1 MIWSRIK
8 AGLGSLALTCL
19 LWAQPASPPE
29 SRPVP
34 PTPPIRKAPT
44 EVFRE
49 LLTAGPV
56 DREKILSARSP
67 AARQLIEVKLREFE
81 VLPAEHRELRLQV
94 AELQYFLF
102 QLVQAPTNQQADI
115 LAQSP
120 QGIRPLLEDRWQS
133 WVQLAPDRQ
142 RELLE
147 SQKSLSWFVRGQ
159 ANDPRA
165 VTNLLAQIP
174 ASQRT
179 EIEAQLVRWRA
190 LTPEERTRKTA
201 DFQRFF
207 ELSERERAKVLG
219 TVSLEER
226 QEMEA
231 TLARF
236 ANLPPE
242 QRERAVRG
250 FRRFLALTA
259 PERAEFLQS
268 IARWQ
273 LMTPTERATWRQMVS
288 LITAPPPLPPEPRGR
303 SALVS
308 TNSP

>member
-1 MIWSRIK
+1 MIWGRVK
-8 AGLGSLALTCL
+8 AGLGSLGLSCL
-19 LWAQPASPPE
+19 LWAQPAPLSE
-29 SRPVP
+29 ARPAP

-44 EVFRE
+44 DVFRE
-49 LLTAGPV
+49 LLAAGPV
-56 DREKILSARSP
+56 DREKILSARSLS
-67 AARQLIEVKLREFE
+67 ARQLIEVKLREFE

-102 QLVQAPTNQQADI
+102 QLVQAPTNQQAEV
-115 LAQSP
+115 LAQAP
-120 QGIRPLLEDRWQS
+120 KGIRPLLEDRWEAWS
-133 WVQLAPDRQ
+133 QLPPDRQ

-174 ASQRT
+174 AGQRA
-179 EIEAQLVRWRA
+179 EIEAQFVRWRA
-190 LTPEERTRKTA
+190 LTPEARARKTA

-219 TVSLEER
+219 TVAPEER

-236 ANLPPE
+236 AGLPPE

-250 FRRFLALTA
+250 FRRFLSLTA

-273 LMTPTERATWRQMVS
+273 LMTPTERSKWRQMVS
-288 LITAPPPLPPEPRGR
+288 LITAPPPMPPEPRGR
-303 SALVS
+303 AALVT

>member
-8 AGLGSLALTCL
+8 TGLGGLALTGL
-19 LWAQPASPPE
+19 LWAQPAIPPE
-29 SRPVP
+29 PRPAP

-44 EVFRE
+44 EIFRE
-49 LLTAGPV
+49 LLSASPAE
-56 DREKILSARSP
+56 REKFLSARSP
-67 AARQLIEVKLREFE
+67 AARQSIETKLREFE
-81 VLPAEHRELRLQV
+81 ALSAEHRELRLQV
-94 AELQYFLF
+94 AELQHFLF
-102 QLVQAPTNQQADI
+102 QLIQAPPHQQAEV
-115 LAQSP
+115 LAKCP
-120 QGIRPLLEDRWQS
+120 KGVRPLLEERWQT

-159 ANDPRA
+159 ANDPQA

-174 ASQRT
+174 AGQRT

-190 LTPEERTRKTA
+190 LTPEERARKTA

-207 ELSERERAKVLG
+207 ELSERERVKVLR
-219 TVSLEER
+219 TVSSEER

-231 TLARF
+231 TLAQF
-236 ANLPPE
+236 ASLPPE
-242 QRERAVRG
+242 QRERAVHG

-259 PERAEFLQS
+259 PERAEFLQG
-268 IARWQ
+268 IAQWQ
-273 LMTPTERATWRQMVS
+273 QMTPTERATWRQMVA
-288 LITAPPPLPPEPRGR
+288 LITAPPPMPPKPRAR
-303 SALVS
+303 SVLVS

>member
-1 MIWSRIK
+1 MIWGRFK
-8 AGLGSLALTCL
+8 AGLGSLGLTCL
-19 LWAQPASPPE
+19 MWAQPVTLPE
-29 SRPVP
+29 SRPAP
-34 PTPPIRKAPT
+34 PTPPLRKAPT
-44 EVFRE
+44 DVFRE
-49 LLTAGPV
+49 LLAAGPV
-56 DREKILSARSP
+56 DREKILSARSL

-81 VLPAEHRELRLQV
+81 VLPPEHRELRLQV

-115 LAQSP
+115 LAQAP
-120 QGIRPLLEDRWQS
+120 NGIRPLLEDRWQT
-133 WVQLAPDRQ
+133 WIHLPPDRQ
-142 RELLE
+142 RELME

-174 ASQRT
+174 AGQRA

-190 LTPEERTRKTA
+190 LTPEERSRKTA

-207 ELSERERAKVLG
+207 ELSERERTKVLG
-219 TVSLEER
+219 TISPEER

-236 ANLPPE
+236 AGLPPE

-273 LMTPTERATWRQMVS
+273 LMTPTERTAWRQMVS
-288 LITAPPPLPPEPRGR
+288 LITTPPPMPPEPRGR
-303 SALVS
+303 SALVT